1 MKLYVWRIVT
11 HCTLFMVLCMA
22 ILFAPE
28 TLLVGQWK
36 AGALTVIS
44 IVALFNGICEY
55 AFVRLTKSQEKSS
68 LFKIMVI
75 RTVKFLCYLLLTL
88 PLIGNIFA
96 LPNENKV
103 YYGLFIVALFFLY
116 LFVEFT
122 YFVRITKQ
130 K

>member
-1 MKLYVWRIVT
+1 MKFYVWRIVT

-36 AGALTVIS
+36 AGALTVVS

-55 AFVRLTKSQEKSS
+55 AFARLANSQEKAS

-75 RTVKFLCYLLLTL
+75 RTLKFLCYLLLTL
-88 PLIGNIFA
+88 PLVVNVFA

>member
-1 MKLYVWRIVT
+1 MKLYVCRIVT

-36 AGALTVIS
+36 TGALTVVS

-75 RTVKFLCYLLLTL
+75 RTLKFLCYLLLTL
-88 PLIGNIFA
+88 PLIGDIFA
-96 LPNENKV
+96 LP
-103 YYGLFIVALFFLY
+103 YLLGL
-116 LFVEFT
+116 
-122 YFVRITKQ
+122 
-130 K
+130 